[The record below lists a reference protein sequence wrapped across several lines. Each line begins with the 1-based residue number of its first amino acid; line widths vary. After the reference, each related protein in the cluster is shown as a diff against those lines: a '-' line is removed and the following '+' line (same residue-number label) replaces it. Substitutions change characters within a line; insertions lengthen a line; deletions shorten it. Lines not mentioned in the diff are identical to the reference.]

1 MLKKVM
7 VLVAAMMLPL
17 LAASAVSA
25 APAQYPPSAGGVPGG
40 GGGDV
45 AGGGAGQPTNA
56 NGTTLARTGSDTG
69 PLVLVGIA
77 LVSVGGIALVT
88 SRRLRPTS

>member
-25 APAQYPPSAGGVPGG
+25 APAQYPPSAGGVP